1 MGATR
6 VGPSGHEAGIL
17 QDDPSAL
24 ADAVADLVVAAGVLD
39 RNTLEAAV
47 AARVPGPP
55 PVAPVIVRA
64 WRDPEFRARLL
75 SDAFGACVEAGL
87 VLAPTWPRAVVLDN
101 TGDIHHLIVCTLCSC
116 HSRPLMGVPPAWYK
130 AHEYR
135 SRAVREP
142 RAVLA
147 EFGLHID
154 QARPIRVQDASAD
167 LRYVVLP
174 APPEGW
180 DRATD
185 AALATTIT
193 PEVLLGVS
201 LPRLG

>member
-1 MGATR
+1 
-6 VGPSGHEAGIL
+6 
-17 QDDPSAL
+17 
-24 ADAVADLVVAAGVLD
+24 
-39 RNTLEAAV
+39 
-47 AARVPGPP
+47 
-55 PVAPVIVRA
+55 
-64 WRDPEFRARLL
+64 
-75 SDAFGACVEAGL
+75 
-87 VLAPTWPRAVVLDN
+87 
-101 TGDIHHLIVCTLCSC
+101 
-116 HSRPLMGVPPAWYK
+116 
-130 AHEYR
+130 
-135 SRAVREP
+135 
-142 RAVLA
+142 
-147 EFGLHID
+147 LHID